1 MGRLKLLSMMFLVVL
16 CVCFGTTPAF
26 GDFPWENDTPGGIG
40 GDGDTNDK
48 DTLIYDEDVETM
60 MRAHVVP
67 SGDQLGLNSIFFGM
81 SYQFST
87 WIYRTTYSSSIERF
101 KKEDMIGAR
110 TTKYRGAYSDKKL
123 K

>member
-26 GDFPWENDTPGGIG
+26 GDFPWENDSPGGLG
-40 GDGDTNDK
+40 GNGDTNEK
-48 DTLIYDEDVETM
+48 DTLIYDGNAETM
-60 MRAHVVP
+60 MKAQIVP
-67 SGDQLGLNSIFFGM
+67 SGDQFGCNSIFFGM
-81 SYQFST
+81 SYHITT
-87 WIYRTTYSSSIERF
+87 WIYRTTYNSSIDRF
-101 KKEDMIGAR
+101 EKVDMIGSR